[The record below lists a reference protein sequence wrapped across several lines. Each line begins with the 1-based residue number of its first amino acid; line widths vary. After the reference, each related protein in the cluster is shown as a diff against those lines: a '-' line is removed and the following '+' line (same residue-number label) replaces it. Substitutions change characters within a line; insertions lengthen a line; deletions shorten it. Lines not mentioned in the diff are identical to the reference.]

1 MLAAN
6 RRALVTLTPKSGAYA
21 KDSSQTRPTQQTHLA
36 HQVPT
41 ERQGGT
47 LPRIQVESTRVKCG
61 FLSSRGTEHL
71 QGVNHWGCW
80 QGLVT
85 LPVRIPMPLGGP
97 VMLLDPRPGSLT
109 GSSHATRPSFRC
121 SSGSNVLAEKGLAG
135 ASAGTGTPPSRALH
149 VLLVGTTC
157 GPSPSV
163 MPSRN
168 RCSGVLRCP
177 TRLCPSSHDETH
189 TARVTERSR
198 AKANAQES
206 SPCTHH
212 HRPPRHQ
219 SGGHAEGLRIGAQWP
234 DSVL

>member
-21 KDSSQTRPTQQTHLA
+21 TDSSQTRPTQQTHLA

-41 ERQGGT
+41 ERQRGT
-47 LPRIQVESTRVKCG
+47 LPRIQGESTRVKCG

-85 LPVRIPMPLGGP
+85 LPVRIPMPLGVP

-135 ASAGTGTPPSRALH
+135 ASAGTGTPPKPCPPCPSRGNHLWSFTVSHAEPKP
-149 VLLVGTTC
+149 LLRGSAMPNSTVPKLSRRNTHSCSHRTISGE
-157 GPSPSV
+157 GERSGAQSVHPSP
-163 MPSRN
+163 PA
-168 RCSGVLRCP
+168 P
-177 TRLCPSSHDETH
+177 AAP
-189 TARVTERSR
+189 ERW
-198 AKANAQES
+198 
-206 SPCTHH
+206 
-212 HRPPRHQ
+212 PR
-219 SGGHAEGLRIGAQWP
+219 
-234 DSVL
+234 